1 MSLKKI
7 HDQQPEFFEFTKIN
21 KDAAEKI
28 LKKYPENKKKSA
40 VMPFLYLTQRQPRLL
55 LICHAVINYFPY
67 Y

>member
-28 LKKYPENKKKSA
+28 LKKYPE
-40 VMPFLYLTQRQPRLL
+40 
-55 LICHAVINYFPY
+55 
-67 Y
+67 